1 VPGLPGRAA
10 RSDQRHGL
18 TGMTGSS
25 TLRIRRLPRPG
36 LSPSVGALL
45 MTAAISVGGC
55 GAGSGPSPDANAH
68 VTVVATT
75 TVFADIVRNVGG
87 DRVSVSSI
95 IPAGAGPE
103 DYEPKPNDAKKLV
116 NADFIVSNGVGLDDF
131 LDKLITAAGEDS
143 ATRLVLGDGIPTI
156 TIDGEPNPHFW
167 LDPSL
172 VADHYVPA
180 ISSALAKLDPAGAAT
195 YQANAAAYAGQVD
208 AMDAANKA
216 NIETIPLANRKLVTF
231 HDAFPYFAR
240 HYGFDLI
247 GVILANVGQE
257 PSASELAALVEK
269 VKAAGVKAVFSE
281 AQFSPELA
289 HTLAQ
294 EAGVTSVVT
303 TLYNDTL
310 GPAPADTYLK
320 MMAWN
325 VDQIVQ
331 ALK

>member
-1 VPGLPGRAA
+1 MNVHPSSRFSLTRAA
-10 RSDQRHGL
+10 VTMVVGGL
-18 TGMTGSS
+18 LVVACGPGNASPTSS
-25 TLRIRRLPRPG
+25 GATLR
-36 LSPSVGALL
+36 
-45 MTAAISVGGC
+45 
-55 GAGSGPSPDANAH
+55 
-68 VTVVATT
+68 VVATT
-75 TVFADIVRNVGG
+75 TVFADIVKNVGG

-103 DYEPKPNDAKKLV
+103 DYEPKPDDAKKLFG
-116 NADFIVSNGVGLDDF
+116 ADLIVSNGVGLDDF
-131 LDKLITAAGEDS
+131 LDKLMTSAGEGN
-143 ATRLVLGDGIPTI
+143 ATRLVLGDGITTI
-156 TIDGEPNPHFW
+156 LVDGEPNPHFW

-172 VADHYVPA
+172 VADHYIPSIVA
-180 ISSALAKLDPAGAAT
+180 ALSKLDAAGASS
-195 YQANAAAYAGQVD
+195 YQANATAYTAHVI
-208 AMDAANKA
+208 AMDAANKTKFD
-216 NIETIPLANRKLVTF
+216 TIPTANRKLVTF

-240 HYGFDLI
+240 HYGFELI

-257 PSASELAALVEK
+257 PTASDLAALVEK

-289 HTLAQ
+289 QALAH

-310 GPAPADTYLK
+310 GPPPADTYLK

-325 VDQIVQ
+325 ADQIVS